1 MGKPHCV
8 RASSDPAGYELCQL
22 LIYWTAVRTVKGMQ
36 KPTAS
41 AFTVA
46 EASIILVIN
55 STGVIAIAKRHKAK
69 R

>member
-1 MGKPHCV
+1 MGKAALRQGIV
-8 RASSDPAGYELCQL
+8 VIQRAMSCQL
-22 LIYWTAVRTVKGMQ
+22 LLIWSAVRTVKGMH

-46 EASIILVIN
+46 EASIVLVNN
-55 STGVIAIAKRHKAK
+55 STGAIAIARRYKAK

>member
-8 RASSDPAGYELCQL
+8 RASSDPAGYELSVTTFW
-22 LIYWTAVRTVKGMQ
+22 IAVWTVKGMQ

-46 EASIILVIN
+46 EASTIFVIN
-55 STGVIAIAKRHKAK
+55 SR
-69 R
+69 RRNRRRRSQ

>member
-1 MGKPHCV
+1 
-8 RASSDPAGYELCQL
+8 
-22 LIYWTAVRTVKGMQ
+22 MQ

-46 EASIILVIN
+46 EASMILVIN